1 MKRGDSAKRDKGG
14 RFGKGNGM
22 AAKPGEVRSPDGGWA
37 TRRKLAEAKQIV
49 RERILAELER
59 TGGAALDN
67 VIQAIIERAAGDRA
81 GANEA
86 AAILF
91 DRLDGKALA
100 KTEHSGGL
108 TVLEGLVLKPG
119 DATERAATAQG
130 GERDAVADDRAIRE
144 ARFVDDGL

>member
-1 MKRGDSAKRDKGG
+1 MKRGDAVERAAKG
-14 RFGKGNGM
+14 RFAKGNS
-22 AAKPGEVRSPDGGWA
+22 AAVKKGEVRSPDGGWA

-67 VIQAIIERAAGDRA
+67 VIRAMIERAAGDRG

-86 AAILF
+86 ASILF
-91 DRLDGKALA
+91 DRLDGRPLA

-108 TVLEGLVLKPG
+108 TVLEGLVLRPG
-119 DATERAATAQG
+119 DAAERATKS
-130 GERDAVADDRAIRE
+130 EIKRDAVAEDRAIRE

>member
-1 MKRGDSAKRDKGG
+1 MKRGDSAKRDKSG

-37 TRRKLAEAKQIV
+37 TKRKLAEAKQIV

-67 VIQAIIERAAGDRA
+67 VIRAMLERAAGDRG

-86 AAILF
+86 ASILF
-91 DRLDGKALA
+91 DRLDGRPLS

-108 TVLEGLVLKPG
+108 TVLEGLVLRPG
-119 DATERAATAQG
+119 DADKDQAAKG
-130 GERDAVADDRAIRE
+130 GNDAEAEERAIRE
-144 ARFVDDGL
+144 ARFVDDGQ